1 VRPWYRFCLAAA
13 RWILRILASMRVVGV
28 EHVPRG
34 RNYILASNHYSFL
47 EPPILAV
54 AGHLELYF
62 LAKSA
67 LFRIPVLGPLI
78 RSLNS
83 IPINRGSADVT
94 GLNAA
99 VEVLRAGHSL
109 VMFPE
114 GGRNK
119 TGHLKPAKGGIGYLV
134 LGSGVAVVPAY
145 IRNSNR
151 LLNCARRKCKLVVAF
166 GPPIEPDP
174 ELLKLERKE
183 AHRRIGATVMDHIA
197 RLEREV
203 LALEAEGSG
212 RS

>member
-1 VRPWYRFCLAAA
+1 V
-13 RWILRILASMRVVGV
+13 
-28 EHVPRG
+28 
-34 RNYILASNHYSFL
+34 
-47 EPPILAV
+47 
-54 AGHLELYF
+54 YF

-83 IPINRGSADVT
+83 IPINRGSTDVS

-114 GGRNK
+114 GGRNR

-145 IRNSNR
+145 VRNSNR
-151 LLNCARRKCKLVVAF
+151 ILNCARRKSKLMVAF